1 MRRSNI
7 SWQNWIFGK
16 KKGFTLVEVLVVMI
30 IVGALSSILMI
41 SAVTAMDRAEATKIV
56 ADLKNIKSASIL
68 YFADKSAWPSGDISL
83 VDPYLSTELT
93 KDSKYA
99 LKIDDDSVVHAIYFN
114 EDVSSKVMAKLK
126 EMQDKGAPITVNE
139 ADKSVT
145 LRIQG

>member
-1 MRRSNI
+1 M
-7 SWQNWIFGK
+7 
-16 KKGFTLVEVLVVMI
+16 EVLVVMI

-41 SAVTAMDRAEATKIV
+41 SAVTAMDKAEATKIV

-83 VDPYLSTELT
+83 VNPYLSTELK

-99 LKIDDDSVVHAIYFN
+99 LKIDDDDASVVHAIYSN
-114 EDVSSKVMAKLK
+114 EGVSSKVMAKLK
-126 EMQDKGAPITVNE
+126 EMQEKGAPITVDE
-139 ADKSVT
+139 AAKSVT